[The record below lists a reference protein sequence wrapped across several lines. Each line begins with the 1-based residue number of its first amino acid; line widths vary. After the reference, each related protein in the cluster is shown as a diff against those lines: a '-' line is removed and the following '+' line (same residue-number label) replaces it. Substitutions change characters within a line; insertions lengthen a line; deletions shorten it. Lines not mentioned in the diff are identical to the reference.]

1 MCVLREALGNG
12 FSLNREVEMKEK
24 KRLHE
29 KGIHKRALGFRET
42 QTVAEILKREVQE
55 GKHSIPAWRGRKLL
69 RQRLDFRFLP
79 ENDELLSGFKG
90 MRSFTCIVYL
100 LKPNPTLS
108 FVVVV
113 KNAL

>member
-29 KGIHKRALGFRET
+29 KGIHKRALGFREM
-42 QTVAEILKREVQE
+42 QTVAEILKHEVQE

-90 MRSFTCIVYL
+90 MRSFSLHCL
-100 LKPNPTLS
+100 
-108 FVVVV
+108 FV
-113 KNAL
+113 KTQSNSEFCCCC